1 MNFVYEKRMGDNTM
15 LTRFGMFCRKLRI
28 DNNELLLD
36 MAKRLSVS
44 SAFLSK
50 VENGKSKPPI
60 KWKETIASLYDLGL
74 EQETELCECIDEAR
88 KKNDK
93 TNIVLDKI
101 AEEIRHFM
109 FEVNPSSSE
118 SDYACNYILD
128 FINEY
133 KNDNQEKE

>member
-1 MNFVYEKRMGDNTM
+1 M
-15 LTRFGMFCRKLRI
+15 LTRFGRFCRKLRI
-28 DNNELLLD
+28 DNNELLRD

-88 KKNDK
+88 KKIDK
-93 TNIVLDKI
+93 TNMVLDKVS
-101 AEEIRHFM
+101 EEIRHFM

-128 FINEY
+128 VIKRY
-133 KNDNQEKE
+133 KEGGAE

>member
-15 LTRFGMFCRKLRI
+15 LTRFGRFCRKLRI

-60 KWKETIASLYDLGL
+60 KWKETIASLYDLEL
-74 EQETELCECIDEAR
+74 EQEKELCESIDEAR
-88 KKNDK
+88 KNTTIDK
-93 TNIVLDKI
+93 TNMVLDKVS
-101 AEEIRHFM
+101 EEIRHFM

-128 FINEY
+128 VINRY
-133 KNDNQEKE
+133 KEGGAE